1 MKKLLKINTGKAIKI
16 CKRKQGI
23 INYKDNRLLKFKF

>member
-1 MKKLLKINTGKAIKI
+1 MKKLLKSNTGKAIKNMQ
-16 CKRKQGI
+16 KEMRI